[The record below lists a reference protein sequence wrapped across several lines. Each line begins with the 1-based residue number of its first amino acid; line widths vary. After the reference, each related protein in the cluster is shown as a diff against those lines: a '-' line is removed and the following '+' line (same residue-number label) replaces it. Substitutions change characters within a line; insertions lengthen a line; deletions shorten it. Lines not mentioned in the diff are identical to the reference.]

1 MGNIINCMK
10 VSDLNFSE
18 VENAVHLDLSE
29 GEYPF
34 LDDGKSFNKGYFAR
48 IHNNAIQ
55 ILQDLFQQSNTI
67 DIVLVYY
74 LYGDSFKKTR
84 FKEKFSYFNNNE
96 IPDFKEYIND
106 EGIQCYALSYKNK
119 KLKDLNYKKL
129 VRAICNQDF
138 KGLFPTINQKDNYL
152 DIYLMDS
159 KRGILYHLY
168 DDRGLWLYFV
178 NKQSYIRYSR
188 KYSNLLFDVSNEID

>member
-1 MGNIINCMK
+1 M
-10 VSDLNFSE
+10 
-18 VENAVHLDLSE
+18 
-29 GEYPF
+29 
-34 LDDGKSFNKGYFAR
+34 
-48 IHNNAIQ
+48 
-55 ILQDLFQQSNTI
+55 
-67 DIVLVYY
+67 
-74 LYGDSFKKTR
+74 
-84 FKEKFSYFNNNE
+84 
-96 IPDFKEYIND
+96 
-106 EGIQCYALSYKNK
+106 
-119 KLKDLNYKKL
+119 
-129 VRAICNQDF
+129 RAICNQDF